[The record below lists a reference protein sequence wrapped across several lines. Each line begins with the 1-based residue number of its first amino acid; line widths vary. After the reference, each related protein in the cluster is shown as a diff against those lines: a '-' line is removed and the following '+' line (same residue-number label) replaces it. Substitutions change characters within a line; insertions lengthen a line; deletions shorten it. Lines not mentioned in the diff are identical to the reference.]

1 MDHILQDWEV
11 ENIKNF
17 IKVVPQMVVE
27 QFKKVCDSNPT
38 HPKVIAITEDLQKR
52 VR

>member
-11 ENIKNF
+11 VNIKHF
-17 IKVVPQMVVE
+17 IRVVPQQVIE
-27 QFKKVCDSNPT
+27 QFKQVCDANPT

-52 VR
+52 VK